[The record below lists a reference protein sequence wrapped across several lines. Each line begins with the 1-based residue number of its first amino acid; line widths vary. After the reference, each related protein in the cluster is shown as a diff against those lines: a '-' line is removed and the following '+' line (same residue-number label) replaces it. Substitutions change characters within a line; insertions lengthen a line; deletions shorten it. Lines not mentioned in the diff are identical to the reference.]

1 MVFLSIYDVEADS
14 ERIWNHNGTGNV
26 AREWQGGSAAMIMG
40 NYIYKV
46 DVVTMKDFLRR
57 TSEDDVKQERKAASK
72 NEAVGFAGV
81 LEKECSKIEN

>member
-1 MVFLSIYDVEADS
+1 
-14 ERIWNHNGTGNV
+14 
-26 AREWQGGSAAMIMG
+26 MIMG